1 MERTAKPR
9 KAFTYRTYSKKIKT
23 RIEKSRM
30 RLKKNKAAEVS
41 RITFIT
47 FMQSLY
53 LTFKSY
59 LSNNLFVYAAAC
71 TFGFLF
77 SFIPIVMMILVVLI
91 RFLHLSP
98 ESVTNFLSPFLSN
111 TSVLNFD
118 NFITSITEI
127 HPITNFEI
135 VLGFAIVYMA
145 RRFFSSV
152 LGSLRKI
159 FGKEQ
164 KTNSLFMQLVII
176 VGEVIIVVLIS
187 ALIAL
192 VLTARTVI
200 KFPSLNKIIFQF
212 DWLKDIIETFFTSS
226 FPLFLI
232 FIVVLLAYKAGS
244 RTKPPLFFCTLMSG
258 GTTLVFWIYWRLMKI
273 FLNVNKYNIIYG
285 VLSNTI
291 VLLSEIYVFFMVF
304 LFFAQWLYVAQFFDT
319 LLICELYLLPTRDDT
334 SLLSTL
340 KRILFIKPEFLLRR
354 DSSVMKIAEDNFIY
368 QKNDNA
374 ENVYYI
380 FSGRVRLIDNFH
392 ISEIDKGNFIGV
404 ESCMIEEPRQEDA
417 YAITDLELI
426 KIPRDIFVNLIENAP
441 EANKKALSQV
451 SSYFVKTISRKNN
464 IENNE
469 NNASKSENKAEK
481 NKTNVE
487 EKK

>member
-1 MERTAKPR
+1 
-9 KAFTYRTYSKKIKT
+9 
-23 RIEKSRM
+23 M

-53 LTFKSY
+53 LTVKSY
-59 LSNNLFVYAAAC
+59 LSNNLLFYAAAC

-77 SFIPIVMMILVVLI
+77 SFIPIIMMILVILI
-91 RFLHLSP
+91 RILHLSP
-98 ESVTNFLSPFLSN
+98 EIVTNFLSPFLSS
-111 TSVLNFD
+111 TSILNFD
-118 NFITSITEI
+118 EFIKSITEI

-135 VLGFAIVYMA
+135 VLGFAIIYMA

-152 LGSLRKI
+152 IGSLSKI

-164 KTNSLFMQLVII
+164 KTNSLMMQLVVII
-176 VGEVIIVVLIS
+176 GEVIVVVLIS

-192 VLTARTVI
+192 VVTARAVI
-200 KFPSLNKIIFQF
+200 KFPNLNKIIFQF
-212 DWLKDIIETFFTSS
+212 DWIQSIVENFITSS
-226 FPLFLI
+226 FPLVLI
-232 FIVVLLAYKAGS
+232 FIIVVIAYKAGS
-244 RTKPPLFFCTLMSG
+244 RTKPPLFFCIIMAS
-258 GTTLVFWIYWRLMKI
+258 GTTLVFWAYLLLMKI

-291 VLLSEIYVFFMVF
+291 VLLSEVYIFFMVF

-340 KRILFIKPEFLLRR
+340 KRILFIKPEFLLRH
-354 DSSVMKIAEDNFIY
+354 DSSVIKIAEDNFIY
-368 QKNDNA
+368 QKNDDA

-392 ISEIDKGNFIGV
+392 ISELDKGNFIGV

-417 YAITDLELI
+417 YAVTDLELI
-426 KIPRDIFVNLIENAP
+426 RIPRDIFVNLIENAP
-441 EANKKALSQV
+441 EANKKALAQV
-451 SSYFVKTISRKNN
+451 SSYFVKTVSRKNN
-464 IENNE
+464 MEH
-469 NNASKSENKAEK
+469 S
-481 NKTNVE
+481 E
-487 EKK
+487 EK